1 MNACVFFLSFCLSVC
16 LSVCLFLEGD
26 GYLKGFFEKT
36 ANLSPAERADFLG
49 DYEVWCSERVE
60 KCWRRRRGGEILS

>member
-1 MNACVFFLSFCLSVC
+1 MCVRVVCVHMHECVCFLSA
-16 LSVCLFLEGD
+16 CLFLEGD

-49 DYEVWCSERVE
+49 DYEVLVQ
-60 KCWRRRRGGEILS
+60 